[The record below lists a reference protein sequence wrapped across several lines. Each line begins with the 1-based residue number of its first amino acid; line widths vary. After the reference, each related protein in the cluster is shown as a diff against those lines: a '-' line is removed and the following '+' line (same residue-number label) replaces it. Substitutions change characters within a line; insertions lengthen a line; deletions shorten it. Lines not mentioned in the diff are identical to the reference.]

1 MIKID
6 VDEGE
11 VFDRI
16 TILDLKLERISDTS
30 RLDYIKSEKS
40 VLLKALIDENIE
52 IQESLY
58 DTLYE
63 VNSKI
68 WDTEAGL
75 RDKEAKKEFDD
86 QFIEFARLS
95 AKYNDERFVIKTKIN
110 EHYNSE
116 TREQKSYD
124 SLYET
129 NNSD

>member
-52 IQESLY
+52 IEESLY